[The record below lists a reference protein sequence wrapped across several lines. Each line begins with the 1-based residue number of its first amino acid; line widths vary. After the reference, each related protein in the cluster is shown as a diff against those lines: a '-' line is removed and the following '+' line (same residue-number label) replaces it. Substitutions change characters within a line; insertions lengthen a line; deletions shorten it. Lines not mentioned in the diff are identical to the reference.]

1 MTEDSDL
8 FIKPSYIIPTK
19 EEYDEIMKSTDE
31 KREEEIT

>member
-19 EEYDEIMKSTDE
+19 EEYDTIMKSLG
-31 KREEEIT
+31 EEANA